1 MSTNLLDKINKG
13 ITPGQ
18 FIEGMTKNKEQFEQW
33 KTAFAWKNEEDR
45 QFFQALSKR
54 DDLLCFILMADW
66 CGDVVRNVPV
76 IFNALEISNIPV
88 EVLIIEEHME
98 TMDQFLTLGGRSIPI
113 VIFTNKKGAVL
124 GQWGPRPQYVQEPMI
139 AFKKA
144 NPDREAADYQTNLA
158 ETRKEIIRRYGEG
171 TGYQADIITELRAL
185 LETI

>member
-1 MSTNLLDKINKG
+1 MSINLLDKLNKG
-13 ITPGQ
+13 ITPEQ
-18 FIEGMTKNKEQFEQW
+18 FVQGMTKNKEQFEQW
-33 KTAFAWKNEEDR
+33 KSSFEWNSEGDR
-45 QFFQALSKR
+45 EFFQALSKR

-76 IFNALEISNIPV
+76 IFSALEAGSIPM

-113 VIFTNKKGAVL
+113 VIFTNKQGEVL

-171 TGYQADIITELRAL
+171 AGYQADIITELRAL